1 MRTYKRKSTRG
12 TYSRETL
19 EAAAASVIFG
29 GLSIRKSATEYGVNY
44 KTLRRYITKYK
55 NNQFSLQGV
64 PIGYVINSHVLTKD
78 MERNLAD
85 YVKKAAQI
93 YHGITITDLRRLAYR
108 MAKAALL
115 KRVLTQMTNA
125 ILSLSSV

>member
-1 MRTYKRKSTRG
+1 
-12 TYSRETL
+12 
-19 EAAAASVIFG
+19 
-29 GLSIRKSATEYGVNY
+29 
-44 KTLRRYITKYK
+44 
-55 NNQFSLQGV
+55 
-64 PIGYVINSHVLTKD
+64 

-85 YVKKAAQI
+85 YIKKAAQI

-125 ILSLSSV
+125 ILSLSSVGLRAGTLALAFIQTLIHKYSQKSKE